1 MNPYCS
7 MPEGFEYPL
16 LYNSN

>member
-1 MNPYCS
+1 MNPYWS
-7 MPEGFEYPL
+7 IPEGFEYPL